1 MALRQSGSRLRDDSL
16 PTDDYQNIRAR
27 TDNENHFIAGEP
39 QPQIPSRNNSS
50 SYSSKSVIKS
60 KDFDVGSASEKILN
74 PQGSQSEPVELNNP
88 DAIQEA
94 ETPRETV
101 PQPERHDQL
110 AAGEQSVMDSGFE
123 VNDHNIDNNGN
134 SMVDNEQFK
143 TAQFLEVQRITPR
156 EQANVDGE
164 QFEHVEE
171 TRENNEKVENLN
183 ENETEIESVKNNI
196 TERKFFEN
204 DQAFQMSN
212 IFQFQQQRQ

>member
-1 MALRQSGSRLRDDSL
+1 MALRQSSSRLRGDSL
-16 PTDDYQNIRAR
+16 PADDYQNIRAR
-27 TDNENHFIAGEP
+27 PDNENHFIAGEP

-50 SYSSKSVIKS
+50 SYSSKSVTKS
-60 KDFDVGSASEKILN
+60 KDFDVGSASEKVMN
-74 PQGSQSEPVELNNP
+74 SQESQSEPVELNNP

-101 PQPERHDQL
+101 PQPERHDQV

-123 VNDHNIDNNGN
+123 VSDHNIDNNGN

-143 TAQFLEVQRITPR
+143 AAHILEVQRITPR

-164 QFEHVEE
+164 QFKHVKEMRETNEE
-171 TRENNEKVENLN
+171 VENLN
-183 ENETEIESVKNNI
+183 ENETEIERVKKNI

-204 DQAFQMSN
+204 D
-212 IFQFQQQRQ
+212 